1 MFQVGDLMTFALFR
15 SFGPLDHI
23 GKRGILTMQS
33 RPNAARKMARQGF
46 GLLLELRERH
56 DADQCLAKALA
67 FLEALAQAKEDKA
80 VPVVFS
86 IRLMPMR
93 KL

>member
-1 MFQVGDLMTFALFR
+1 
-15 SFGPLDHI
+15 
-23 GKRGILTMQS
+23 MQS
-33 RPNAARKMARQGF
+33 TPNTAQTLAREGF
-46 GLLLELRERH
+46 GLLLELRARH

-67 FLEALAQAKEDKA
+67 FLEALAQAKEDKS